1 MSVPTFEPLAPER
14 RKLPIVELVRC
25 TRCGLPE
32 TYETIEF
39 DSAGVC
45 NICRQKEFRDVEI
58 DWPARKKMLADL
70 VEQYR
75 GKHEYD
81 CIIPFSGGKDST
93 FTLYYLVKEF
103 GIKPLV
109 VQFNHG
115 FMRPTL
121 LKNNERT
128 FRQLGVEVLS
138 FTPNWKVVKRVML
151 ESLIRKGDFC
161 WHCHTG
167 IYSYPMHVA
176 LKYNTPLIFWGEPSS
191 EYTAYYD
198 YRDDAVEEVDETR
211 FNRFINLGI
220 TAEDMAGMISH
231 DFKFDPRDLA
241 PFTYPPVRDLRR
253 LGYRSVSLGSYI
265 PWDVRTQ
272 SQLIQDELGW
282 QGDEVENMPPGL
294 YRYEKIECYVQGVRD
309 YIKYLKRGYNRVT
322 QMTALDL
329 RNGRIEKAEAERL
342 VHEFE
347 NKRPPSLDIFLEYLD
362 ITEEEFNN
370 IVLNTVVPPFQP
382 DFDAITPGKKTWDFD
397 MWYREK

>member
-1 MSVPTFEPLAPER
+1 MSVPLVAATDG
-14 RKLPIVELVRC
+14 RKLPIIELVRC

-45 NICRQKEFRDVEI
+45 NICLQKEFRDGRI
-58 DWPARKKMLADL
+58 DWAARRLQFGEL
-70 VEQYR
+70 VEEYR

-93 FTLYYLVKEF
+93 YTLYHMVKEF

-128 FRQLGVEVLS
+128 FRKLGVDVLS
-138 FTPNWKVVKRVML
+138 FTPNWKVVKRLML
-151 ESLIRKGDFC
+151 EALIRKGDFC

-176 LKYNTPLIFWGEPSS
+176 LKYNTPLIVWGEPSS

-198 YRDDAVEEVDETR
+198 YRDDAIEEVDETR

-220 TAEDMAGMISH
+220 TAEDMAGMISP
-231 DFKFDPRDLA
+231 DFDLDPRDLA
-241 PFTYPPVRDLRR
+241 PYSYPPVRELRR
-253 LGYRSVSLGSYI
+253 LRYRSVCLGSFI
-265 PWDVRTQ
+265 PWDTRNQART
-272 SQLIQDELGW
+272 IADDLGW
-282 QGDEVENMPPGL
+282 EGDEVENMPPGM

-309 YIKYLKRGYNRVT
+309 YIKFLKRGYHRVT

-329 RNGRIEKAEAERL
+329 RNGRIEKAEADRL
-342 VHEFE
+342 VREFE
-347 NKRPPSLDIFLEYLD
+347 NRRPPSLDIFLGYLD
-362 ITEEEFNN
+362 ITEDEFNS
-370 IVLNTVVPPFQP
+370 IVLNTVVAPHQP
-382 DFDAITPGKKTWDFD
+382 DFDAMRPGARTWDFD
-397 MWYREK
+397 LWYREE